1 MKIYMKIREI
11 ILRDDSRRLFQQE
24 RHRRC
29 LIEQAKFSVLGFVAA
44 QALQASQALKRHFF
58 KVRSERRAIPL
69 VL

>member
-58 KVRSERRAIPL
+58 KVRSERSAIPL